1 MKKDDIL
8 ELEII
13 DIGSDGQGIG
23 KADGFTLFVKD
34 AIIGDIVKAKI
45 IKMKKNY
52 GYGRL
57 MEIVSPSNLRT
68 EPKC

>member
-52 GYGRL
+52 GYGR
-57 MEIVSPSNLRT
+57 
-68 EPKC
+68 